1 MMTKKEKTKV
11 KSNDAL
17 DILLMGVEEVKEKIV
32 QILSENN
39 VDDKIILDIME
50 LFQDYFRL

>member
-1 MMTKKEKTKV
+1 MAKKE

-17 DILLMGVEEVKEKIV
+17 DILIMALGEVKEKII
-32 QILSENN
+32 QILDENN

-50 LFQDYFRL
+50 LFYNYFRL